1 MFSETD
7 LDGAVRA
14 GALPA
19 AAAEAFRGYMAQ
31 QRASSAADEEQF
43 RLVTGFNDI
52 FVAIAGVIL
61 LVAVAWIGQAIDPM
75 AQRDAPSALGAL
87 AMAASAWG
95 LSEYFTRVRRM
106 ALPSIL
112 FLLAFAGGLAVGLV
126 ALVAVPLD
134 NPPERLV
141 ATIAAGSGVLTAIGV
156 WLHWKRFG
164 VPITLAVLV
173 AALVGGAIAAAV
185 AVVPALADHLQWAML
200 AAGVGVF
207 ALAMRWDMSDTERRT
222 RRADVAFWLHLL
234 AAPLIAHPLFDL
246 LGVFRDSLPVANAFL
261 VVALY
266 VLFGFVALAIDRR
279 ALLVSSLAYVLFALY
294 RLFETVGAIGLS
306 AALTALV
313 IGSALLLLSAF
324 WQTARQWVMGTV
336 PGGLAAA
343 LPLPE
348 RPARRA
354 AA

>member
-1 MFSETD
+1 MFSESD
-7 LDGAVRA
+7 LDGAVQA

-19 AAAEAFRGYMAQ
+19 AAAEALRGYLAQ

-61 LVAVAWIGQAIDPM
+61 LVAVGWIVQTIDPF
-75 AQRDAPSALGAL
+75 ALREAPSGL
-87 AMAASAWG
+87 AGLAVAASAWG
-95 LSEYFTRVRRM
+95 LAEYFTRIRRM

-112 FLLAFAGGLAVGLV
+112 FLLAFAGGLFFGVAALAATPLTDPPDRIIAIILASSGAVT
-126 ALVAVPLD
+126 AL
-134 NPPERLV
+134 
-141 ATIAAGSGVLTAIGV
+141 GV
-156 WLHWKRFG
+156 WAHWKRFS
-164 VPITLAVLV
+164 VPITIAVLV
-173 AALVGGAIAAAV
+173 AALVGGAMASLV
-185 AVVPALADHLQWAML
+185 ALVPALKDHLQWAML
-200 AAGVGVF
+200 AAGFGVF
-207 ALAMRWDMSDTERRT
+207 ALAMTWDVSDTQRRT

-246 LGVFRDSLPVANAFL
+246 LGVFNESLPVAGALL

-266 VLFGFVALAIDRR
+266 VFFALVALAIDRR

-324 WQTARQWVMGTV
+324 WQVARRKVLNFVPANLARQ
-336 PGGLAAA
+336 
-343 LPLPE
+343 LPMPE
-348 RPARRA
+348 SLQTA
-354 AA
+354 